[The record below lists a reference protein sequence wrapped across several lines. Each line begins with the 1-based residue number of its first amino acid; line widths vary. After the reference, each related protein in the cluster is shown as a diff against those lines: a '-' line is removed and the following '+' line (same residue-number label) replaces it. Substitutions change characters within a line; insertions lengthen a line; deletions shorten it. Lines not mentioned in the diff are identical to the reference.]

1 MFGNFFQEMI
11 AQGPSTVGGIPG
23 IAGTGAGAPVGTD
36 WYSGLSNLA
45 IMGGAVLLP
54 FILSRYISK
63 KLKMPTH
70 MSAFYWIILSV
81 LTTSLILGLTI
92 FNPARGQKR
101 QSSATAEKPVFDT
114 GLKLKWGPEIV
125 GGTNLIYAIDRSS
138 EGNANVKVTA
148 KDFMVPLIN
157 RLNPSGT
164 KELLIRPI
172 GEDQIE
178 ITIPDVDD
186 IELSEIKRQITDSG
200 ILQFRI
206 VANQNDHK
214 NIIDLAI
221 AQANSP
227 DQNIRLKRKIVM
239 VDKTTD
245 EEREVGWW
253 RTLGRGIE
261 VDGFRQVTGYQSG
274 DLIRNSQ
281 TGRLVSP
288 PPGGKPND
296 FEKWLAAQG
305 IVDVDILLA
314 LEKSGKPYV
323 EVNGSDLTSAKKGVS
338 SKGGYEVNFTMSVGG
353 GDKLMR
359 LTGANLPSGKGGM
372 GQSDL
377 KRRMA
382 ILLDNRILSAPSLNS
397 TIRSQG
403 LIEGNFSE
411 KEVDFLVNILNAGA
425 LPGALSKTPI
435 SENSVGAS
443 MGLDAINKA
452 GYASGISLLVTIVCV
467 LLYYRF
473 SGVVAT
479 FALLL
484 NLGMII
490 ACIILIKQPLTLSGI
505 AGLVLSVG
513 MSVDA
518 NVLVFERIREETEKK
533 ATPRMAIRNG
543 FDRAWTTIFDSNLTT
558 LITAIVLYFVGTEQ
572 IKGFAI
578 TLIIGLVIS
587 LFTAVF
593 VTHKLFEIAEK
604 WKFVSLAMSDYVTT
618 ARKSIFGD
626 GDVDF
631 MKYRM
636 ACYTGSAIL
645 IVGGLVATG
654 LRGRQILDI
663 DFNGGTSI
671 VFTLDKSMPVEDV
684 RAISSQAFEKDSEGL
699 PIQTSLTNVE
709 MTGHEKN
716 TVYKLDVSIKDKDDV
731 TSRLVNGFA
740 QSEKAG
746 LVTYDVIIKPSE
758 SPQSDSWTSK
768 NPIRLVSFQETGAE
782 VKTDGEVTGDQTA
795 TPIVPS
801 PAAPANVLGDETP
814 GDKTLGDEPTVKT
827 SFDVVFKSGK
837 GDTAR
842 MNAMQVS
849 DALIDAAMS
858 IQKTL
863 VTAQI
868 ELLPK
873 DALGWTPESLN
884 GYTDW
889 KITLPFDS
897 PSATAIVEKMK
908 EKLRSQPVW
917 ESVSKIESR
926 VAGEMQRRAIA
937 GLLLSLLFIIGY
949 IWFRFQRLAYGIA
962 AVIALVHD
970 VLITLAFIAVSHWLF
985 QPFGFLLIEDF
996 KISLTTIAGFLTII
1010 GYSLNDTIVV
1020 FDRIREVK
1028 GKSQNLTEQTI
1039 NTSVTQTLSRTLLT
1053 SSTTIVAILLMYMF
1067 GGEGIHG
1074 FAYCLFIGIL
1084 VGTYSSIFIA
1094 SPILI
1099 WFVKREQAAKL
1110 ASKVNG

>member
-1 MFGNFFQEMI
+1 
-11 AQGPSTVGGIPG
+11 
-23 IAGTGAGAPVGTD
+23 
-36 WYSGLSNLA
+36 
-45 IMGGAVLLP
+45 
-54 FILSRYISK
+54 
-63 KLKMPTH
+63 

-81 LTTSLILGLTI
+81 LTTSLVLGLTLL
-92 FNPARGQKR
+92 NPARGVKK
-101 QSSATAEKPVFDT
+101 QSFNTTEKPVFDT
-114 GLKLKWGPEIV
+114 GFKLKWGPEIV
-125 GGTNLIYAIDRSS
+125 GGTNLIYAIDRST
-138 EGNANVKVTA
+138 EGKVKNKVLA

-186 IELSEIKRQITDSG
+186 TELAEIKRQITDSG

-214 NIIDLAI
+214 NIIDQAI

-227 DQNIRLKRKIVM
+227 DQNVRLKRDIVM
-239 VDKTTD
+239 ADKTTN
-245 EEREVGWW
+245 EERVVGMW

-261 VDGFRQVTGYQSG
+261 VDGVRQVTGYQSG

-281 TGRLVSP
+281 TGRLISP
-288 PPGGKPND
+288 PSGGKPND

-305 IVDVDILLA
+305 IIDVDILLA
-314 LEKSGKPYV
+314 LEKAGKPYV
-323 EVNGSDLTSAKKGVS
+323 EVNGSDLTTAKKGVS

-372 GQSDL
+372 GQGDF

-382 ILLDNRILSAPSLNS
+382 ILLDGRILSAPSLNS

-452 GYASGISLLVTIVCV
+452 GLASGVSLLVTIVCV

-473 SGVVAT
+473 SGIIAT

-484 NLGMII
+484 NLGMIL

-558 LITAIVLYFVGTEQ
+558 LITAVVLYFVGTEQ

-604 WKFVSLAMSDYVTT
+604 WKFISLAMSDYVNT
-618 ARKSIFGD
+618 ARKSFFGD
-626 GDVDF
+626 KDVDF
-631 MKYRM
+631 MKYRF
-636 ACYTGSAIL
+636 ACYTGSMVL

-654 LRGRQILDI
+654 LRGRQVLDI

-684 RAISSQAFEKDSEGL
+684 RAIANKAFEKDDDGL

-709 MTGHEKN
+709 MSGHERN

-731 TSRLVNGFA
+731 TTRLVNGFA
-740 QSEKAG
+740 ESEKAG
-746 LVTYDVIIKPSE
+746 LVTYDVLVTPSGN
-758 SPQSDSWTSK
+758 PQSDSWNSK
-768 NPIRLVSFQETGAE
+768 NQIRLVSFQTQEAE
-782 VKTDGEVTGDQTA
+782 VKTDGEVKGDQNA
-795 TPIVPS
+795 PPVVPVVV
-801 PAAPANVLGDETP
+801 APDGVQGDE
-814 GDKTLGDEPTVKT
+814 LTVKT
-827 SFDVVFKSGK
+827 SFDVAFKSGK

-842 MNAMQVS
+842 MNAMQVA
-849 DALIDAAMS
+849 DALIDAAKA
-858 IQKTL
+858 IQMTV

-868 ELLPK
+868 ELVPK
-873 DALGWTPESLN
+873 NAPGWTSESLN

-889 KITLPFDS
+889 KITLPFES
-897 PSATAIVEKMK
+897 KSASAIVDKMK
-908 EKLRSQPVW
+908 EKLRHQPVW

-937 GLLLSLLFIIGY
+937 GLLLSLVFIIGY

-970 VLITLAFIAVSHWLF
+970 VLITLAFISVSHWLF
-985 QPFGFLLIEDF
+985 KPFGFLLIEDF
-996 KISLTTIAGFLTII
+996 KVSLTTIAGFLTII

-1028 GKSQNLTEQTI
+1028 GKSQNLTEQMI
-1039 NTSVTQTLSRTLLT
+1039 NASVTQTLSRTLLT
-1053 SSTTIVAILLMYMF
+1053 SSTTIVAILLMYIF

-1074 FAYCLFIGIL
+1074 FAYCLFIGIV

-1099 WFVKREQAAKL
+1099 WFVKREQAAKKAL
-1110 ASKVNG
+1110 KVNG

>member
-1 MFGNFFQEMI
+1 M
-11 AQGPSTVGGIPG
+11 
-23 IAGTGAGAPVGTD
+23 AGAVPGLGDGANAKTN

-54 FILSRYISK
+54 FILSRAISK

-81 LTTSLILGLTI
+81 LTTSLILGLTF

-101 QSSATAEKPVFDT
+101 ASSTTAEKPLFDT
-114 GLKLKWGPEIV
+114 GYRLKWGPEIV

-138 EGNANVKVTA
+138 EGNAKIKVTA

-214 NIIDLAI
+214 NIIDLAT
-221 AQANSP
+221 AQANSL
-227 DQNIRLKRKIVM
+227 DQNVRLKRNIAM

-245 EEREVGWW
+245 EERVVGWW

-261 VDGFRQVTGYQSG
+261 VDGVRQVTGYQSG

-281 TGRLVSP
+281 TGRLISP
-288 PPGGKPND
+288 LSGGKPND

-372 GQSDL
+372 GQSDF

-473 SGVVAT
+473 SGIVAT

-484 NLGMII
+484 NLGMIM

-558 LITAIVLYFVGTEQ
+558 LITAVVLYFVGTEQ

-604 WKFVSLAMSDYVTT
+604 WKFISLTMSDYVNT

-626 GDVDF
+626 RDVDF

-636 ACYTGSAIL
+636 ACYTGSLIL
-645 IVGGLVATG
+645 IIGGLVATG
-654 LRGRQILDI
+654 LRGRQVLDI

-671 VFTLDKSMPVEDV
+671 VFTLDKSMPVENV
-684 RAISSQAFEKDSEGL
+684 RAISNKAFEKDSEGL

-709 MTGHEKN
+709 MSGHEKN

-740 QSEKAG
+740 ENKEAG

-758 SPQSDSWTSK
+758 SPQSDSWTPK

-782 VKTDGEVTGDQTA
+782 VKTDGEVKGDQTA
-795 TPIVPS
+795 APVAPS
-801 PAAPANVLGDETP
+801 PVAPVAVVPAIGSGDET
-814 GDKTLGDEPTVKT
+814 TVKT
-827 SFDVVFKSGK
+827 SFNVVFKSGK

-849 DALIDAAMS
+849 DALIDAANS

-937 GLLLSLLFIIGY
+937 GLLLSLVFIIGY

-996 KISLTTIAGFLTII
+996 KVSLTTIAGFLTII

-1028 GKSQNLTEQTI
+1028 GKSQNLTEQMI
-1039 NTSVTQTLSRTLLT
+1039 NASVTQTLSRTLLT
-1053 SSTTIVAILLMYMF
+1053 SSTTIVAILLMYIF

-1074 FAYCLFIGIL
+1074 FAYCLFIGIV

-1094 SPILI
+1094 APILI

>member
-1 MFGNFFQEMI
+1 MFGNFFQEII
-11 AQGPSTVGGIPG
+11 AQGSSNVGGIPG
-23 IAGTGAGAPVGTD
+23 VPGTGAGVPTVTD
-36 WYSGLSNLA
+36 WYSGLVNLG
-45 IMGGAVLLP
+45 IMAGAVLVP
-54 FILSRYISK
+54 FLLSRFLSK

-70 MSAFYWIILSV
+70 MSAFYWIILSI
-81 LTTSLILGLTI
+81 LTTSLILGFTW
-92 FNPARGQKR
+92 AG
-101 QSSATAEKPVFDT
+101 V
-114 GLKLKWGPEIV
+114 LKMKWGPEIV
-125 GGTNLIYAIDRSS
+125 GGTNLIYEIDRGLS
-138 EGNANVKVTA
+138 GNATNKVLA
-148 KDFMVPLIN
+148 KDFLVPLSN

-164 KELLIRPI
+164 KELMIRPI

-178 ITIPDVDD
+178 ITIPDVDST
-186 IELSEIKRQITDSG
+186 ELAEIKRQITDSG

-214 NIIDLAI
+214 NIIDQAI

-227 DQNIRLKRKIVM
+227 DQNVRLNRDIVM
-239 VDKTTD
+239 ADKTTN
-245 EEREVGWW
+245 EERAVGRW
-253 RTLGRGIE
+253 RTLGRGVE
-261 VDGFRQVTGYQSG
+261 VDGVRQVTGYQSG

-281 TGRLVSP
+281 TGRLISP
-288 PPGGKPND
+288 PSGGKPNE
-296 FEKWLAAQG
+296 FEKWLASQG

-338 SKGGYEVNFTMSVGG
+338 AKGGYEVNFTMSVGG

-372 GQSDL
+372 GQSDF

-382 ILLDNRILSAPSLNS
+382 ILLDGRILSAPSLNS

-411 KEVDFLVNILNAGA
+411 KEVDFLVTILNAGA

-435 SENSVGAS
+435 SENTVGAT

-452 GYASGISLLVTIVCV
+452 GAASGVSLLVTIFFV

-473 SGVVAT
+473 SGLIAT
-479 FALLL
+479 LALML

-490 ACIILIKQPLTLSGI
+490 ACIILIKQPLTLAGI

-533 ATPRMAIRNG
+533 ATARMAIRNG

-558 LITAIVLYFVGTEQ
+558 LISAIVLYFVGTEQ

-593 VTHKLFEIAEK
+593 VTHKMFEVAEK
-604 WKFVSLAMSDYVTT
+604 WKFISLGMSDYVNTG
-618 ARKSIFGD
+618 RKAIFGD
-626 GDVDF
+626 KDIDF
-631 MKYRM
+631 MKYRF
-636 ACYTGSAIL
+636 ACYALSMFL
-645 IVGGLVATG
+645 IIGGLIATG
-654 LRGRQILDI
+654 LRGRQVLDI

-671 VFTLDKSMPVEDV
+671 VFTLDKSMLAEEV
-684 RAISSQAFEKDSEGL
+684 RAISNKAFEKDSEGL
-699 PIQTSLTNVE
+699 PIQTSLANVE

-716 TVYKLDVSIKDKDDV
+716 TVYKLDVSIKDKDEV
-731 TSRLVNGFA
+731 TSRLVEGFSA
-740 QSEKAG
+740 SNKAG

-758 SPQSDSWTSK
+758 NPQSDSWSSK
-768 NPIRLVSFQETGAE
+768 SPIKLVAFQEPGAE
-782 VKTDGEVTGDQTA
+782 VKTDSELKTDLSVSPVT
-795 TPIVPS
+795 PNPVVPAVV
-801 PAAPANVLGDETP
+801 PGDESI
-814 GDKTLGDEPTVKT
+814 VKS
-827 SFDVVFKSGK
+827 SFDLQFKSGK

-849 DALIDAAMS
+849 DALIDASKS
-858 IQKTL
+858 IKTTL
-863 VTAQI
+863 VNSQI
-868 ELLPK
+868 EMVPK
-873 DALGWTPESLN
+873 DAIGWSSESSV

-889 KITLPFDS
+889 KITLPFES
-897 PSATAIVEKMK
+897 KSALAIVEKMK
-908 EKLRSQPVW
+908 EKLRRQPVW

-937 GLLLSLLFIIGY
+937 GLLLSVVFIVGY

-970 VLITLAFIAVSHWLF
+970 VFITLAFISVSHWLF
-985 QPFGFLLIEDF
+985 QPLGFLLIEDF
-996 KISLTTIAGFLTII
+996 KVSLTTIAGFLTII

-1028 GKSQNLTEQTI
+1028 GKSQNLTEQMI
-1039 NTSVTQTLSRTLLT
+1039 NSSVTQTLSRTLLT
-1053 SSTTIVAILLMYMF
+1053 SSTTIVAILLMYIF

-1074 FAYCLFIGIL
+1074 FAFCLFIGI
-1084 VGTYSSIFIA
+1084 VFGTYSSIFIA

-1099 WFVKREQAAKL
+1099 WFVKREQASKL
-1110 ASKVNG
+1110 ASKVNA

>member
-1 MFGNFFQEMI
+1 MSG
-11 AQGPSTVGGIPG
+11 AVPG
-23 IAGTGAGAPVGTD
+23 LGDGANVKTD
-36 WYSGLSNLA
+36 WYSGLMNLA

-54 FILSRYISK
+54 FILSRTISK
-63 KLKMPTH
+63 KLKMPTY

-81 LTTSLILGLTI
+81 LTTSLVLGLTF
-92 FNPARGQKR
+92 FNPARGLKR
-101 QSSATAEKPVFDT
+101 QSSTAAEKPVFDT

-125 GGTNLIYAIDRSS
+125 GGTNLIYAIDRSTD
-138 EGNANVKVTA
+138 GNAIVKVTA

-227 DQNIRLKRKIVM
+227 DQNVRLKRNIAM

-245 EEREVGWW
+245 EERVIGWW

-261 VDGFRQVTGYQSG
+261 VDGVRQVTGYQPG

-281 TGRLVSP
+281 TGRLISP

-296 FEKWLAAQG
+296 FEKWLAAQR

-372 GQSDL
+372 GQSDF

-443 MGLDAINKA
+443 MGLDAIKKA

-490 ACIILIKQPLTLSGI
+490 ACIILIRQPLTLSGI

-558 LITAIVLYFVGTEQ
+558 LITAVVLYFVGTEQ

-604 WKFVSLAMSDYVTT
+604 WKFISLAMSDYVNTGRR
-618 ARKSIFGD
+618 AIFGEKD
-626 GDVDF
+626 IDF
-631 MKYRM
+631 MKYRF
-636 ACYTGSAIL
+636 ACYTGSLIL
-645 IVGGLVATG
+645 IIGGLIATG
-654 LRGRQILDI
+654 LRGRQVLDI

-684 RAISSQAFEKDSEGL
+684 RAISNKAFEKDSEGL

-709 MTGHEKN
+709 MSGHEKN

-746 LVTYDVIIKPSE
+746 LVTYDVIVKPSG

-768 NPIRLVSFQETGAE
+768 NPVRLVSFQETGAE
-782 VKTDGEVTGDQTA
+782 VKTDGEVKADQTA
-795 TPIVPS
+795 APLVPS
-801 PAAPANVLGDETP
+801 PVAPANVQDDET
-814 GDKTLGDEPTVKT
+814 TTKT

-842 MNAMQVS
+842 MNAMQVA
-849 DALIDAAMS
+849 DALIDAGKS

-897 PSATAIVEKMK
+897 QSATAIVEKMK

-937 GLLLSLLFIIGY
+937 GLLLSLVFIIGY

-985 QPFGFLLIEDF
+985 KPLGFLLIEDF
-996 KISLTTIAGFLTII
+996 KVSLTTIAGFLTII

-1028 GKSQNLTEQTI
+1028 GKSQNLTEQMI
-1039 NTSVTQTLSRTLLT
+1039 NASVTQTLSRTLLT
-1053 SSTTIVAILLMYMF
+1053 SSTTIVAILLMYIF

-1074 FAYCLFIGIL
+1074 FAYCLFIGIV

-1094 SPILI
+1094 SPILL

>member
-1 MFGNFFQEMI
+1 
-11 AQGPSTVGGIPG
+11 
-23 IAGTGAGAPVGTD
+23 
-36 WYSGLSNLA
+36 
-45 IMGGAVLLP
+45 
-54 FILSRYISK
+54 
-63 KLKMPTH
+63 MPTH

-81 LTTSLILGLTI
+81 LTTSLVLGLTF

-101 QSSATAEKPVFDT
+101 QSSTTTEKPSTEKPLFDT

-138 EGNANVKVTA
+138 EGNAKVKVTA

-227 DQNIRLKRKIVM
+227 DQNVRLTRNIVLA
-239 VDKTTD
+239 DKTTN
-245 EEREVGWW
+245 EERVVGWW

-261 VDGFRQVTGYQSG
+261 VDGVRQVTGYQSG

-281 TGRLVSP
+281 TGRLISP
-288 PPGGKPND
+288 PSGGKPND

-372 GQSDL
+372 GQSDF

-452 GYASGISLLVTIVCV
+452 GLASGVSLLVTIVCV

-473 SGVVAT
+473 SGIIAT

-558 LITAIVLYFVGTEQ
+558 LITAVVLYFVGTEQ

-604 WKFVSLAMSDYVTT
+604 WKFISLAMSDYVNT

-626 GDVDF
+626 KDVDF
-631 MKYRM
+631 MKYRF
-636 ACYTGSAIL
+636 ACYTGSMVL

-654 LRGRQILDI
+654 LRGRQVLDI

-684 RAISSQAFEKDSEGL
+684 RAISNKAFEKDSEGL

-709 MTGHEKN
+709 MSGHEKN

-731 TSRLVNGFA
+731 TARLVNGFA
-740 QSEKAG
+740 ESDKAG
-746 LVTYDVIIKPSE
+746 LVTYDVLIKPAGN
-758 SPQSDSWTSK
+758 PQSDTWTSK
-768 NPIRLVSFQETGAE
+768 SQIRLVSFQETGSE
-782 VKTDGEVTGDQTA
+782 VKMDGEIKGGQN
-795 TPIVPS
+795 TPPVAPN
-801 PAAPANVLGDETP
+801 AVAPAGTQGDES
-814 GDKTLGDEPTVKT
+814 TVKT
-827 SFDVVFKSGK
+827 SFDVAFKSGK

-842 MNAMQVS
+842 MNAMQVA
-849 DALIDAAMS
+849 DALIDAAKA
-858 IQKTL
+858 IQMTL

-868 ELLPK
+868 ELVPK
-873 DALGWTPESLN
+873 NATGWTPESLN

-889 KITLPFDS
+889 KITLPFDA
-897 PSATAIVEKMK
+897 PSATAVVEKMK
-908 EKLRSQPVW
+908 EKLRHQPVW

-937 GLLLSLLFIIGY
+937 GLLLSLVFIIGY

-985 QPFGFLLIEDF
+985 KPFGFLLIEDF
-996 KISLTTIAGFLTII
+996 KVSLTTVAGFLTII

-1028 GKSQNLTEQTI
+1028 GKSQNLTEQMI
-1039 NTSVTQTLSRTLLT
+1039 NASVTQTLSRTLLT
-1053 SSTTIVAILLMYMF
+1053 SSTTIVAILLMYIF

-1074 FAYCLFIGIL
+1074 FAYCLFVGIV

-1099 WFVKREQAAKL
+1099 WFVKREQAAKQ

>member
-1 MFGNFFQEMI
+1 M
-11 AQGPSTVGGIPG
+11 
-23 IAGTGAGAPVGTD
+23 AGAVPGLGDGANAKTD
-36 WYSGLSNLA
+36 WYSGLLNLA
-45 IMGGAVLLP
+45 IKGGAVLLP
-54 FILSRYISK
+54 FILARTISK

-81 LTTSLILGLTI
+81 LTTSLVLGLTF

-101 QSSATAEKPVFDT
+101 QSSATQEKPLFDT
-114 GLKLKWGPEIV
+114 MLKLKWGPEIV

-138 EGNANVKVTA
+138 EGNVKVKVTA

-227 DQNIRLKRKIVM
+227 DQNVRLKRNIVM
-239 VDKTTD
+239 VDKTTN
-245 EEREVGWW
+245 EERVVGWW

-261 VDGFRQVTGYQSG
+261 VDGVRQVTGYQSG

-281 TGRLVSP
+281 TGRLISP

-372 GQSDL
+372 GQSDF

-452 GYASGISLLVTIVCV
+452 GYASAISLLVTIVCV
-467 LLYYRF
+467 LIYYRF

-484 NLGMII
+484 NLGMIM

-558 LITAIVLYFVGTEQ
+558 LITAVVLYFVGTEQ

-593 VTHKLFEIAEK
+593 VTHKLFEVAEK
-604 WKFVSLAMSDYVTT
+604 WKFISLKMSDYVNTG
-618 ARKSIFGD
+618 RKAFFGD
-626 GDVDF
+626 KDVDF
-631 MKYRM
+631 MKYRFY
-636 ACYTGSAIL
+636 CYTGSLIL
-645 IVGGLVATG
+645 IIGGLVATG
-654 LRGRQILDI
+654 LRGRQVLDI

-684 RAISSQAFEKDSEGL
+684 RAISNKAFEKDSEGL

-746 LVTYDVIIKPSE
+746 LVTYDVIIKPSG

-768 NPIRLVSFQETGAE
+768 SPVRLVSFQELGAE
-782 VKTDGEVTGDQTA
+782 IKTDGEVKADQTA
-795 TPIVPS
+795 TPADQTAAPIVPS
-801 PAAPANVLGDETP
+801 PVAPANVPGDEN
-814 GDKTLGDEPTVKT
+814 TVKT
-827 SFDVVFKSGK
+827 SFDVSFKSGK

-842 MNAMQVS
+842 MNAMQVA
-849 DALIDAAMS
+849 DALIDAAKS
-858 IQKTL
+858 IQMTL

-868 ELLPK
+868 ELVPK
-873 DALGWTPESLN
+873 NATGWTPESLN

-897 PSATAIVEKMK
+897 PSAIAIVEKMK

-937 GLLLSLLFIIGY
+937 GLLLSLVFIIGY

-985 QPFGFLLIEDF
+985 KPFGFLLIEDF
-996 KISLTTIAGFLTII
+996 KVSLTTIAGFLTII

-1028 GKSQNLTEQTI
+1028 GKSQNLTEQMI
-1039 NTSVTQTLSRTLLT
+1039 NASVTQTLSRTLLT

-1074 FAYCLFIGIL
+1074 FAYCLFIGIV

-1094 SPILI
+1094 APILI

>member
-1 MFGNFFQEMI
+1 MFGNFLQEII

-23 IAGTGAGAPVGTD
+23 LPGTGAGAPVGTD
-36 WYSGLSNLA
+36 WYSGLSNLG
-45 IMGGAVLLP
+45 IMGAAVLLP
-54 FILSRYISK
+54 FILSRYFSN
-63 KLKMPTH
+63 KLKMPAH

-81 LTTSLILGLTI
+81 LTTSLVLGLTLL
-92 FNPARGQKR
+92 NPARGVKK
-101 QSSATAEKPVFDT
+101 QSFNTTEKPVFDT
-114 GLKLKWGPEIV
+114 GFKLKWGPEIV
-125 GGTNLIYAIDRSS
+125 GGTNLIYAIDRST
-138 EGNANVKVTA
+138 EGKVKNKVLA

-186 IELSEIKRQITDSG
+186 TELAEIKRQITDSG

-214 NIIDLAI
+214 NIIDQAI

-227 DQNIRLKRKIVM
+227 DQNVRLKRDIVM
-239 VDKTTD
+239 ADKTTN
-245 EEREVGWW
+245 EERVVGMW

-261 VDGFRQVTGYQSG
+261 VDGVRQVTGYQSG

-281 TGRLVSP
+281 TGRLISP
-288 PPGGKPND
+288 PSGGKPND

-305 IVDVDILLA
+305 IIDVDILLA
-314 LEKSGKPYV
+314 LEKAGKPYV
-323 EVNGSDLTSAKKGVS
+323 EVNGSDLTTAKKGVS

-372 GQSDL
+372 GQGDF

-382 ILLDNRILSAPSLNS
+382 ILLDGRILSAPSLNS

-452 GYASGISLLVTIVCV
+452 GLASGVSLLVTIVCV

-473 SGVVAT
+473 SGIIAT

-484 NLGMII
+484 NLGMIL

-558 LITAIVLYFVGTEQ
+558 LITAVVLYFVGTEQ

-604 WKFVSLAMSDYVTT
+604 WKFISLAMSDYVNT
-618 ARKSIFGD
+618 ARKSFFGD
-626 GDVDF
+626 KDVDF
-631 MKYRM
+631 MKYRF
-636 ACYTGSAIL
+636 ACYTGSMVL

-654 LRGRQILDI
+654 LRGRQVLDI

-684 RAISSQAFEKDSEGL
+684 RAIANKAFEKDDDGL

-709 MTGHEKN
+709 MSGHERN

-731 TSRLVNGFA
+731 TTRLVNGFA
-740 QSEKAG
+740 ESEKAG
-746 LVTYDVIIKPSE
+746 LVTYDVLVTPSGN
-758 SPQSDSWTSK
+758 PQSDSWNSK
-768 NPIRLVSFQETGAE
+768 NQIRLVSFQTQEAE
-782 VKTDGEVTGDQTA
+782 VKTDGEVKGDQNA
-795 TPIVPS
+795 PPVVPVVV
-801 PAAPANVLGDETP
+801 APDGVQGDE
-814 GDKTLGDEPTVKT
+814 LTVKT
-827 SFDVVFKSGK
+827 SFDVAFKSGK

-842 MNAMQVS
+842 MNAMQVA
-849 DALIDAAMS
+849 DALIDAAKA
-858 IQKTL
+858 IQMTV

-868 ELLPK
+868 ELVPK
-873 DALGWTPESLN
+873 NAPGWTSESLN

-889 KITLPFDS
+889 KITLPFES
-897 PSATAIVEKMK
+897 KSASAIVDKMK
-908 EKLRSQPVW
+908 EKLRHQPVW

-937 GLLLSLLFIIGY
+937 GLLLSLVFIIGY

-970 VLITLAFIAVSHWLF
+970 VLITLAFISVSHWLF
-985 QPFGFLLIEDF
+985 KPFGFLLIEDF
-996 KISLTTIAGFLTII
+996 KVSLTTIAGFLTII

-1028 GKSQNLTEQTI
+1028 GKSQNLTEQMI
-1039 NTSVTQTLSRTLLT
+1039 NASVTQTLSRTLLT
-1053 SSTTIVAILLMYMF
+1053 SSTTIVAILLMYIF

-1074 FAYCLFIGIL
+1074 FAYCLFIGIV

-1099 WFVKREQAAKL
+1099 WFVKREQAAKKAL
-1110 ASKVNG
+1110 KVNG